1 MLYVNALDEVEITTL
16 EQMHRKHPVYR
27 VRMRAHAILLSDK
40 GHSVQEIAGIYDA
53 CRQAVSGWIK
63 GWETRGITGLLE
75 GKRPGSPRKLN
86 SRQEM
91 EVVEAVK
98 QEPRSLKKVLARLS
112 EKFGIPLN
120 KETMKRICKRA
131 GLSWRRVRRS
141 LKGKRDQAEFDAA
154 KKKLEELA
162 ARCAKGEIDVFFGD
176 GAGFDLVPSVPYAWQ
191 EKGSQIEIPSAKSR
205 RLNTFGFINR
215 ECEFES
221 FVFESTV
228 TTAVVVACI
237 DEFIL
242 RLNKP
247 TYLFIDNAPVHK
259 SAEFLSNLERWRE
272 KGLFVEFLPAYS
284 PELNIIEI
292 LWRKIKYEWL
302 PFSAYSSY
310 EALKT
315 ELFHILGDVGGDFRV
330 QFT

>member
-205 RLNTFGFINR
+205 RLNTFG
-215 ECEFES
+215 
-221 FVFESTV
+221 
-228 TTAVVVACI
+228 
-237 DEFIL
+237 L
-242 RLNKP
+242 
-247 TYLFIDNAPVHK
+247 
-259 SAEFLSNLERWRE
+259 
-272 KGLFVEFLPAYS
+272 
-284 PELNIIEI
+284 
-292 LWRKIKYEWL
+292 
-302 PFSAYSSY
+302 
-310 EALKT
+310 
-315 ELFHILGDVGGDFRV
+315 
-330 QFT
+330 